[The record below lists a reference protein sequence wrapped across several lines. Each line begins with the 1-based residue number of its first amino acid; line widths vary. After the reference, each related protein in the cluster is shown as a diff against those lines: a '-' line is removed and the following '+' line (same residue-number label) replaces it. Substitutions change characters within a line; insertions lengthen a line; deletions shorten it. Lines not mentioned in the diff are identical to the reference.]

1 MKTLL
6 VKTQELKTSAKR
18 KTYQFKQETLLSLI
32 IVHMAALLFL
42 GKHKVHKDQQML
54 SPLVSKNW
62 PLLVKRRKSPYL
74 EEHQHLTKSLKPL
87 IKLMEM

>member
-6 VKTQELKTSAKR
+6 VKTQELKKSAKR

-32 IVHMAALLFL
+32 IVHMVVLLFL

-62 PLLVKRRKSPYL
+62 PLLKRRKSLYS